1 MVDIPSL
8 RNEFENLKKDR
19 DTKYNL
25 YVNTNT
31 ELDKRRMEYSKANI
45 LKTEL
50 ANDYFDVK
58 KRLEKDPNNE
68 VLKKEFVEK
77 LDAWRENNKKIEK
90 AEQACNEL
98 EEKIDSINNDYK
110 TINKRYKEFKTD
122 LEAKEDENKKL
133 EFKIGLINKRIKK
146 NESKIQALNS
156 KLEANNTKVL
166 NKSKENA
173 NKEIDGLSNLSEEE
187 KKVAKD
193 KVHKADTVEKVNQ
206 ALENAKKLAEKNLAK
221 AKEEERKNK
230 EKKDYNPILPDPD
243 YNYYLGGDK
252 DKDTKKKTLSAK
264 TVLRLKEA
272 VERSK
277 TAIKAAELL
286 MEIAPKKVADVKPQ
300 LLQLIKKSKE
310 LQKIAEKILAEN
322 GYAY

>member
-1 MVDIPSL
+1 
-8 RNEFENLKKDR
+8 
-19 DTKYNL
+19 
-25 YVNTNT
+25 
-31 ELDKRRMEYSKANI
+31 MEHSKANELKNELKNKYKDAQKKLDKDPGNAALQKEVNEI
-45 LKTEL
+45 LKNWQE
-50 ANDYFDVK
+50 
-58 KRLEKDPNNE
+58 NNE
-68 VLKKEFVEK
+68 K
-77 LDAWRENNKKIEK
+77 LEK

-122 LEAKEDENKKL
+122 LEAKEDKNQEL
-133 EFKIGLINKRIKK
+133 EFKIGVINKKIKK
-146 NESKIQALNS
+146 NESKIKVLNS
-156 KLEANNTKVL
+156 KLEANNAKVL
-166 NKSKENA
+166 NKYKENA
-173 NKEIDGLSNLSEEE
+173 NKEIDGLSNLSVEE

-230 EKKDYNPILPDPD
+230 EKKDYNPILPNPD

>member
-1 MVDIPSL
+1 MADTPSL
-8 RNEFENLKKDR
+8 RNEFEQLKKDR
-19 DTKYNL
+19 DAKYDI
-25 YVNTNT
+25 YVNKNK
-31 ELDKRRMEYSKANI
+31 ELDERRMEHSKANELKNELKNKYKDAQKKLDKDPGNAALQKEVNEI
-45 LKTEL
+45 LKNWQE
-50 ANDYFDVK
+50 
-58 KRLEKDPNNE
+58 NNE
-68 VLKKEFVEK
+68 K
-77 LDAWRENNKKIEK
+77 LEK

-122 LEAKEDENKKL
+122 LEAKEDKNQEL
-133 EFKIGLINKRIKK
+133 EFKIGVINKKIKK
-146 NESKIQALNS
+146 NESKIKVLNS
-156 KLEANNTKVL
+156 KLEANNAKVL
-166 NKSKENA
+166 NKYKENA
-173 NKEIDGLSNLSEEE
+173 NKEIDGLSNLSVEE

-230 EKKDYNPILPDPD
+230 EKKDYNPILPNPD